1 MSIFDQIN
9 PVNRFKD
16 LMGGG
21 KDPGKGQYNQVMSIF
36 KQAQGQQAQ
45 AQANALQQQQ
55 KALGAIKGGYK
66 NALASAGNTAYAAK
80 KSVLGRETQNLGTMR
95 AGLESSGLQDTTLGA
110 NLSRAVYSDTNT
122 NLGQID
128 SALSQI
134 LSGLQS
140 EQAQLEAGIYGN
152 TASMFGAFGAQN
164 AGLSSNIANAVAG
177 VQYENPNAWLSSL
190 FSMGGNVLG
199 RGGV

>member
-9 PVNRFKD
+9 PVTRYKSLFS
-16 LMGGG
+16 GA
-21 KDPGKGQYNQVMSIF
+21 DPGKGQYNQVMGIF
-36 KQAQGQQAQ
+36 KNAQGQQAQ

-80 KSVLGRETQNLGTMR
+80 QSVLGREKQNLGTMR

-177 VQYENPNAWLSSL
+177 VQHADPNAWLQSL
-190 FSMGGNVLG
+190 FQVGGQVLG
-199 RGGV
+199 RGGK